1 MEGLLKSRRF
11 WQLFL
16 RRFVMLLL
24 VSLGLVGVLYFEHA
38 IPYRPP
44 LEWAKFI
51 ALDVVALVAASGL
64 TSWLRLVQQ
73 EQRDRR

>member
-1 MEGLLKSRRF
+1 MAALLNNRRF

-16 RRFVMLLL
+16 RRFIMLLC
-24 VSLGLVGVLYFEHA
+24 VSLGLVGLLYFERA

-44 LEWAKFI
+44 LEWAEFI
-51 ALDVVALVAASGL
+51 ALDVVALLAASGL
-64 TSWLRLVQQ
+64 TAWLRLVQQ